1 MILPKDIFATTME
14 YIKFLL
20 FLHSEKVFTI
30 ENLSSEFN
38 ISKWVLYKQVKYWKR
53 QKYIVI
59 ITKVGEKGGKLYHY
73 QATNKLELQ
82 LRETL
87 ELLLKNLD

>member
-1 MILPKDIFATTME
+1 MLPKDIFATTME

-30 ENLSSEFN
+30 EKLSSEFN

-53 QKYIVI
+53 QKYII
-59 ITKVGEKGGKLYHY
+59 IVTKVGEKGGKLYHY
-73 QATNKLELQ
+73 QTTDRLELQ